1 MSFVSHAQNFEDVI
15 LWRALRHITKGF
27 YLDIGAQD
35 PAIDSVSLGFYEN
48 GWRGYHVEP
57 TQQYAEKLRDAR
69 PDETVLQLALG
80 RSEGLLDLFEVP
92 NTGLSTSV
100 EAIAL
105 KHGDKGFSARKT
117 TVPVITLDTLLERL
131 SDRDVH
137 WMKIDVEGAE
147 ASVLE
152 GWRSSPIRPW
162 VLVIEATLPMSQD
175 LAHHEWDH
183 LVLNKGYEFVY
194 FDGLN
199 RFYVSEH
206 HKELIEKFGS
216 PANVFDDFLLSTEQ
230 HYCALA
236 NIARKKAEQRATELG
251 DLAKQEGIRVREAEK
266 KTQTAQVRMRIA
278 EALASKNALR
288 AVNAETLWIE
298 ATQNYEHVL
307 RTVYASH
314 SWRITAPLRWLS
326 FQMQLLKK
334 HGLKTRLSA
343 LTQKFIQPNDSI
355 APIREHT
362 SSTIIPAASQD
373 DERSK
378 LTPRAR
384 QIYNTVLA
392 SKLDRIPE

>member
-15 LWRALRHITKGF
+15 LWRALGHIANGF

-35 PAIDSVSLGFYEN
+35 PVIDSVSLGFYEN
-48 GWRGYHVEP
+48 GWRGYHIEP
-57 TQQYAEKLRDAR
+57 TQQYAEKLRNAR

-80 RSEGLLDLFEVP
+80 QSEGLLDLFEVP

-105 KHGDKGFSARKT
+105 KHGGKGFSARKT

-152 GWRSSPIRPW
+152 GWKNSPIRPW

-175 LAHHEWDH
+175 LAHHDWDH
-183 LVLNKGYEFVY
+183 LVLSKGYKFVY

-206 HKELIEKFGS
+206 HNELVKKFGS
-216 PANVFDDFLLSTEQ
+216 PANIFDDFLLSTEQ
-230 HYCALA
+230 HYCALSKNSLDEA
-236 NIARKKAEQRATELG
+236 VQRATTLEA
-251 DLAKQEGIRVREAEK
+251 LAKRAEK
-266 KTQTAQVRMRIA
+266 QAQTAQVRMQIA

-288 AVNAETLWIE
+288 AINAEAALAETI
-298 ATQNYEHVL
+298 QNHEHAL
-307 RTVYASH
+307 HAMCASH

-343 LTQKFIQPNDSI
+343 LARKFSQPND
-355 APIREHT
+355 PITPLKEHT
-362 SSTIIPAASQD
+362 SSTIIPVASEE
-373 DERSK
+373 DERSG
-378 LTPRAR
+378 LTTRAR
-384 QIYNTVLA
+384 QIYKMVLA
-392 SKLDRIPE
+392 SKLDSVPE